1 MTEDAVYKDYLDFPL
16 YEGSPDEVIILHA
29 T

>member
-16 YEGSPDEVIILHA
+16 YEGSPDEVSFSDA